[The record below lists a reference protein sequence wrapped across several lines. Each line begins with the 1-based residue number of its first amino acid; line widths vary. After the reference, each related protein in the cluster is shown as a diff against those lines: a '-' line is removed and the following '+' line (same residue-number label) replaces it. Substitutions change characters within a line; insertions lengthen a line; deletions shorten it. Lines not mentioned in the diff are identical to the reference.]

1 MESLGFNTNDLWI
14 ASSAIQYNQIL
25 VSADNDLLRFDGI
38 EGLKI
43 ENW

>member
-1 MESLGFNTNDLWI
+1 MQTQRRNSNNVFIGYHSLVNDLWR
-14 ASSAIQYNQIL
+14 L
-25 VSADNDLLRFDGI
+25 DGI